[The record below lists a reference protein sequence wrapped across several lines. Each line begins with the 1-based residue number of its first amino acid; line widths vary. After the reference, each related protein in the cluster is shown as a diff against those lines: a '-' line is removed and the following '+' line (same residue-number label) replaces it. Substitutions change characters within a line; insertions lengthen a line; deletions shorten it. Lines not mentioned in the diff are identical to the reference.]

1 MSKQKMI
8 VRFSPVVRIT
18 HWMYA
23 ISFIILAIT
32 GYMLF
37 GTKLDWMAP
46 LFGGIE
52 GAMIVHR
59 VAAVFLVSSIV
70 ISLLMRPK
78 EMLTWFKDCF
88 TFTKND
94 FGFLATFPHKFMGI
108 KKEIPPQGFYNGGEK
123 VNSLIQ
129 IFSGAILIVTG
140 FIMWFSDS
148 FSAGLLMWAI
158 PLHALFFAVATAG
171 AIGHIWL
178 ALLNPISNESLGAM
192 THGKVSEKYMI
203 ENHEQWYNDVYKAGK
218 SQ

>member
-1 MSKQKMI
+1 MI
-8 VRFSPVVRIT
+8 ERFSPIVRIT
-18 HWMYA
+18 HWIYA

-46 LFGGIE
+46 MFGGIE

-59 VAAVFLVSSIV
+59 VAAVFLVGSIV
-70 ISLLMRPK
+70 ISLLMRPS
-78 EMLTWFKDCF
+78 EMLSWIKECF
-88 TFTKND
+88 TISKAD
-94 FGFLATFPHKFMGI
+94 IGFLKTFPYKFMGI

-129 IFSGAILIVTG
+129 IFSGAILICTG
-140 FIMWFSDS
+140 FILWFSDS
-148 FSAGLLMWAI
+148 FGAGLVMWAVT
-158 PLHALFFAVATAG
+158 LHALFFAVATAG

-178 ALLNPISNESLGAM
+178 ALLNPISNEALGAM
-192 THGKVSEKYMI
+192 TNGKVSEKYMI
-203 ENHEQWYNDVYKAGK
+203 ENHGQWYEDVYKAGK